1 MAFLSR
7 LMMHAQCLDAG
18 PPFAFV
24 CVSFIISNTIIC
36 FTILMGADTSPHPK
50 ETNKQNIWCTAVF
63 VFDNLVAHTLL
74 GTVTQLFIPS
84 SVHLYTDQPAGGLL
98 WTEIV

>member
-1 MAFLSR
+1 MNMEDDRELLLSS
-7 LMMHAQCLDAG
+7 LDFYFFKTWAN
-18 PPFAFV
+18 FTIT
-24 CVSFIISNTIIC
+24 STIIC
-36 FTILMGADTSPHPK
+36 FPILMGADTSPHPK

-63 VFDNLVAHTLL
+63 DNLALL

-84 SVHLYTDQPAGGLL
+84 SVHLYTDQPASGLL